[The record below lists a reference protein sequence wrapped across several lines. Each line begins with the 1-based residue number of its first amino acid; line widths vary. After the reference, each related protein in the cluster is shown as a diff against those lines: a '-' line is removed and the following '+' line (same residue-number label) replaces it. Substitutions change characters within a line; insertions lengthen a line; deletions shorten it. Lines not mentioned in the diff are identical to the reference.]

1 MPVRHPERAV
11 ERQIPRNRFQV
22 TAQRA
27 VSKPSVPLPKKRMK
41 ERNNGDSSHSS
52 RQFHRRI
59 HWIGHHEEGATGLLQ
74 IAIEKRLQDAIESTQ
89 NMLLRMEGG
98 KEVGKRTGCTGQI
111 REVML
116 QRCDTESITLNG
128 DDRVEGEGDGRTERG
143 SGIHAK

>member
-1 MPVRHPERAV
+1 
-11 ERQIPRNRFQV
+11 
-22 TAQRA
+22 
-27 VSKPSVPLPKKRMK
+27 
-41 ERNNGDSSHSS
+41 
-52 RQFHRRI
+52 
-59 HWIGHHEEGATGLLQ
+59 
-74 IAIEKRLQDAIESTQ
+74 
-89 NMLLRMEGG
+89 MLLRMEGG